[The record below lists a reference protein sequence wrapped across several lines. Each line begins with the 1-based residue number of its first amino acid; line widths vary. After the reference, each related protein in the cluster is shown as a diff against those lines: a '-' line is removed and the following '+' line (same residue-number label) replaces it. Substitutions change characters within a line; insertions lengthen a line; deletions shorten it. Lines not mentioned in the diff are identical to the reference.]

1 MLYFD
6 ASLIKFVKA
15 DIFHYA
21 IYRNINKQLFIITD
35 YQLQTQTQTETSIQT
50 NGLCSYIMVSDRT
63 DMAKGF
69 PRNFPYFATHP
80 SL

>member
-1 MLYFD
+1 MRIIDEVCKNKRRKFMFYFD

-35 YQLQTQTQTETSIQT
+35 YQTPNSNT
-50 NGLCSYIMVSDRT
+50 N
-63 DMAKGF
+63 
-69 PRNFPYFATHP
+69 RNQ
-80 SL
+80 